1 MSGFSRQWLDLREPA
16 DRAARDEGLLRAAA
30 ALVARAD
37 DAVVLDLGSGTGA
50 TARALGPYC
59 GAGITWRFV
68 DHDPD
73 LLREAGRRTP
83 GAATFA
89 RDLARLA
96 PDGGAGLPL
105 DGVALVTAS
114 ALFDLVSDAWV
125 EALVSILAAHRLPL
139 YAALTYTGAMALDPG
154 HPLDERVGTAFN
166 ADQRE
171 DKGFG
176 PALGPEAADVLA
188 RALRRSGYSV
198 RVAASPWILG
208 AGDLAL
214 TTDLLRGVAGAA
226 RSHLDAAGDAELWL
240 SARLAS
246 APHGTIRIGHQD
258 LLAVPR

>member
-1 MSGFSRQWLDLREPA
+1 MSGFSTQWLDLREPA
-16 DRAARDEGLLRAAA
+16 DRAARDKGLLREAA

-37 DAVVLDLGSGTGA
+37 DPAVLDLGSGTGA

-89 RDLARLA
+89 RDLAALA
-96 PDGGAGLPL
+96 ASGGDGLPL

-114 ALFDLVSDAWV
+114 ALFDLVSEAWV
-125 EALVSILAAHRLPL
+125 ERLVALLSARRMPL
-139 YAALTYTGAMALDPG
+139 YSALTYTGAMGFNPG
-154 HPLDERVGTAFN
+154 HALDERIVAAFN
-166 ADQRE
+166 ADQRA

-208 AGDLAL
+208 TGDLAL
-214 TTDLLRGVAGAA
+214 TTDLLRGTAEAA
-226 RSHLDAAGDAELWL
+226 RRHLDAAEDADRWL
-240 SARLAS
+240 AARLAS
-246 APHGTIRIGHQD
+246 APHGTIHIGHQD
-258 LLAVPR
+258 LLAVPL